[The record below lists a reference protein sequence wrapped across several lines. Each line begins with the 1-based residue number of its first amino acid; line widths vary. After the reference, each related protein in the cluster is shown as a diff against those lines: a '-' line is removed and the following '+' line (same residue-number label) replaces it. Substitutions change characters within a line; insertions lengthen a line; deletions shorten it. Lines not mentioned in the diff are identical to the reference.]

1 MTIINTRFSK
11 ICKKC
16 GEKFIPF
23 GKYQRVC
30 EDCTPKQENTFWNRM
45 QRLSRRKQRL
55 KENLKV
61 PSKDRKFIAE
71 KNK

>member
-30 EDCTPKQENTFWNRM
+30 EDCTPKQENSFWNRM
-45 QRLSRRKQRL
+45 QRL